1 MIERIIWDFLGWY
14 MGWLH
19 GIYDGIQDGMIV
31 MGVFLG
37 IYIIWDLASFEDIYI
52 YEFQRLWD
60 NDYHD

>member
-1 MIERIIWDFLGWY
+1 